1 MTEAQFHNTYLRLSS
16 TLYRIAY
23 YMLESQEE
31 AEDAVQEL
39 YVKLW
44 ESRES
49 LDQILSPKAYCIRIL
64 KNLCLDRIRKA
75 ILLSFP
81 ETLPEKAYA
90 PGPDEGIDAK
100 TRLNKVLE
108 AVKALPERQREV
120 LVLRTVEGLSYEE
133 ISARTGIN
141 YLTCRVLLS
150 QARSKIKSKA

>member
-1 MTEAQFHNTYLRLSS
+1 MTEALFHKTYLPLSL

-23 YMLESQEE
+23 YILESQVE
-31 AEDAVQEL
+31 AEDAVQDL

-49 LDQILSPKAYCIRIL
+49 LDQIKSPKAYCIRIL

-75 ILLSFP
+75 NLLRFQ
-81 ETLPEKAYA
+81 EALPEKAY
-90 PGPDEGIDAK
+90 GPEPDDGIDAK
-100 TRLNKVLE
+100 ARLNKVLE

-150 QARSKIKSKA
+150 QARSKIKSKV